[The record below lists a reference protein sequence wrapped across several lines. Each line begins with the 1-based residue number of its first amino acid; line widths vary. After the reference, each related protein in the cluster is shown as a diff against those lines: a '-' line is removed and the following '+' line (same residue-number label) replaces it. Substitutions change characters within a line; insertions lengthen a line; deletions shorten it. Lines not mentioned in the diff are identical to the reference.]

1 MSSWDKLLERIQ
13 RLSNGLRFNELRKVL
28 EAYGYT
34 MNQPRG
40 GSSHYTFRKQGCA
53 PITIPKH
60 EPIKRTYVELVR
72 QVVESEAN
80 HLEND

>member
-1 MSSWDKLLERIQ
+1 MSAWDKLLERI
-13 RLSNGLRFNELRKVL
+13 RNLSRDMRFDELRKVL

-40 GSSHYTFRKQGCA
+40 GSSHYTFRKKGCA

-60 EPIKRTYVELVR
+60 EPIKRAYVLLVR
-72 QVVESEAN
+72 EVVESEV
-80 HLEND
+80 ENSEDD